1 MIIKSYEIDKIKLS
15 KSNIILLHGQ
25 NQGAKEE
32 MISKIVNGKNQFLNK
47 YDEKEILENSNK
59 LYDNI
64 LSKSLFESE
73 KIILINRSTDKIY
86 KIIEYLENKDLDGI
100 LLIIEASALDKRS
113 KLRSLFEKNKKY
125 ISIPFY
131 PDDHLTL
138 SKFAINFIK
147 EKNLK
152 ISQSNIN
159 LIVNK
164 SNGDRGVLRNELDK
178 IYLFT
183 LRNKKI
189 NTENLYKL
197 TNLIENYSYS
207 ELVDNCLAK
216 NKSKTLMII
225 NENNFS
231 NEDCIII
238 SRTFLQKLKKIKILC
253 KAYADNKDLNKTIS
267 EAKPPI
273 FWKDKEIVKS
283 QIEKWKL
290 NQINQLIYEVGEIEL
305 RIKKNYENAVNLVL
319 DFILNKSLV

>member
-1 MIIKSYEIDKIKLS
+1 VIIKSYEIDKIELS
-15 KSNIILLHGQ
+15 KTNIILLYGQ
-25 NQGAKEE
+25 NKGAKEE
-32 MISKIVNGKNQFLNK
+32 IISKIVNGRNQLLNK

-86 KIIEYLENKDLDGI
+86 KIIEYLENKNLDGI
-100 LLIIEASALDKRS
+100 LLIIESSALDKKS
-113 KLRSLFEKNKKY
+113 KLRSFFEKNKKY
-125 ISIPFY
+125 LCIPFY
-131 PDDHLTL
+131 PDDHKTL
-138 SKFAINFIK
+138 SKVAINFVK

-159 LIVNK
+159 LIINK
-164 SNGDRGVLRNELDK
+164 SNGDRGILKNELEK

-183 LRNKKI
+183 LGKKEI
-189 NTENLYKL
+189 NSENLSKL

-216 NKSKTLMII
+216 NKAKTLMII

-238 SRTFLQKLKKIKILC
+238 SRTFLQKLKKIKILS
-253 KAYADNKDLNKTIS
+253 KAYSENKDLNKTIS

-273 FWKDKEIVKS
+273 FWKDKDIVKS

-305 RIKKNYENAVNLVL
+305 RIKKNYENGVNLVL
-319 DFILNKSLV
+319 DFILNKSSV

>member
-1 MIIKSYEIDKIKLS
+1 MIIKSYEIDKIELS
-15 KSNIILLHGQ
+15 KTNIILLYGQ

-32 MISKIVNGKNQFLNK
+32 VISKIVNKKKQFLNK

-73 KIILINRSTDKIY
+73 KIIQINRSTDKIY
-86 KIIEYLENKDLDGI
+86 KIIEYLENKNLNGI
-100 LLIIEASALDKRS
+100 LLIIEASVLDKKS
-113 KLRSLFEKNKKY
+113 KLRSFFEKNKKY
-125 ISIPFY
+125 LCIPFY
-131 PDDHLTL
+131 PDNHQTL
-138 SKFAINFIK
+138 SRLAISFVK

-152 ISQSNIN
+152 ISQSNLN
-159 LIVNK
+159 LIINK
-164 SNGDRGVLRNELDK
+164 SNGDRGILKNELEK

-183 LRNKKI
+183 LGEKKI
-189 NTENLYKL
+189 DSENLSKL
-197 TNLIENYSYS
+197 TNLIENHSYS

-216 NKSKTLMII
+216 NKARTLMIL
-225 NENNFS
+225 NENTFS
-231 NEDCIII
+231 NEDCLII
-238 SRTFLQKLKKIKILC
+238 SRTFLQKLKKIKILS
-253 KAYADNKDLNKTIS
+253 KAYSKNKDLNKTIS

-273 FWKDKEIVKS
+273 FWKDKDMVKS

>member
-1 MIIKSYEIDKIKLS
+1 MIIKSYEIDKIELS
-15 KSNIILLHGQ
+15 KTNIILLYGQ
-25 NQGAKEE
+25 NKGAKEE
-32 MISKIVNGKNQFLNK
+32 IISKIVNGRNQLLNK
-47 YDEKEILENSNK
+47 YDEKEILENPNK

-73 KIILINRSTDKIY
+73 KIIIINRSTDKIY
-86 KIIEYLENKDLDGI
+86 KIIEYLENKNLDGI
-100 LLIIEASALDKRS
+100 LLIIESSALDKKS
-113 KLRSLFEKNKKY
+113 KLRSFFEKNKKY
-125 ISIPFY
+125 LCIPFY
-131 PDDHLTL
+131 PDDHKTL
-138 SKFAINFIK
+138 SKVAINFVK

-159 LIVNK
+159 LIINK
-164 SNGDRGVLRNELDK
+164 SNGDRGILKNELEK

-183 LRNKKI
+183 LGKKEI
-189 NTENLYKL
+189 NSENLSKL

-216 NKSKTLMII
+216 NKAKTLMII

-238 SRTFLQKLKKIKILC
+238 SRTLLQKLKKIKILS
-253 KAYADNKDLNKTIS
+253 KAYSENKDLNKTIS

-273 FWKDKEIVKS
+273 FWKDKDMVKS

-305 RIKKNYENAVNLVL
+305 RIKKNYENGVNLVL
-319 DFILNKSLV
+319 DFILNKSSI

>member
-1 MIIKSYEIDKIKLS
+1 MIIKSYEIDKIELS
-15 KSNIILLHGQ
+15 KTNIILLYGQ
-25 NQGAKEE
+25 NKGAKEE
-32 MISKIVNGKNQFLNK
+32 IISKIVNGRNQLLNK
-47 YDEKEILENSNK
+47 YDEKEILENPNK

-73 KIILINRSTDKIY
+73 KIIIINRSTDKIY
-86 KIIEYLENKDLDGI
+86 KIIEYLENKNLDGI
-100 LLIIEASALDKRS
+100 LLIIESSALDKKS
-113 KLRSLFEKNKKY
+113 KLRSFFEKNKKY
-125 ISIPFY
+125 LCIPFY
-131 PDDHLTL
+131 PDDHKTL
-138 SKFAINFIK
+138 SKVAINFVK

-159 LIVNK
+159 LIINK
-164 SNGDRGVLRNELDK
+164 SNGDRGILKNELEK

-183 LRNKKI
+183 LGKKEI
-189 NTENLYKL
+189 NSENLSKI

-216 NKSKTLMII
+216 NKAKTLMII

-238 SRTFLQKLKKIKILC
+238 SRTLLQKLKKIKILS
-253 KAYADNKDLNKTIS
+253 KAYSENKDLNKTIS

-273 FWKDKEIVKS
+273 FWKDKDIVKS

-305 RIKKNYENAVNLVL
+305 RIKKNYENGVNLVL
-319 DFILNKSLV
+319 DFILNKSSV

>member
-1 MIIKSYEIDKIKLS
+1 MIIKSYEIDKIELS
-15 KSNIILLHGQ
+15 KTNIILLYGQ

-32 MISKIVNGKNQFLNK
+32 IISKIVNEKKQFLNK
-47 YDEKEILENSNK
+47 YDEKEILENSDK

-73 KIILINRSTDKIY
+73 KIIIINRSTDKIY
-86 KIIEYLENKDLDGI
+86 KLIEYLEDKDLNGI
-100 LLIIEASALDKRS
+100 LLIIEASVLDKKS
-113 KLRSLFEKNKKY
+113 KLRSFFEKSKKY
-125 ISIPFY
+125 LCAPFY
-131 PDDHLTL
+131 PDNHQTL

-159 LIVNK
+159 LIINK
-164 SNGDRGVLRNELDK
+164 SNGDRGILKNELEK

-183 LRNKKI
+183 LGEKEI
-189 NTENLYKL
+189 NSENLSKL

-216 NKSKTLMII
+216 NKTKTLMII

-238 SRTFLQKLKKIKILC
+238 SRTFLQKLKKIKILS
-253 KAYADNKDLNKTIS
+253 KAYSENKDLNKTIS

-273 FWKDKEIVKS
+273 FWKDKDLVKS

-290 NQINQLIYEVGEIEL
+290 NQINQLIYEVCEIEL
-305 RIKKNYENAVNLVL
+305 RIKKNYENSVNLVL
-319 DFILNKSLV
+319 DFILNKSSA

>member
-1 MIIKSYEIDKIKLS
+1 MIIKSYEIDKIELS
-15 KSNIILLHGQ
+15 KTNIILLYGQ
-25 NQGAKEE
+25 NKGAKEE
-32 MISKIVNGKNQFLNK
+32 IISKIVNGRNQLLNK
-47 YDEKEILENSNK
+47 YDEKEILENPNK

-73 KIILINRSTDKIY
+73 KIIIINRSTDKIY
-86 KIIEYLENKDLDGI
+86 KIIEYLENKNLDGI
-100 LLIIEASALDKRS
+100 LLIIESSALDKKS
-113 KLRSLFEKNKKY
+113 KLRSFFEKNKKY
-125 ISIPFY
+125 LCIPFY
-131 PDDHLTL
+131 PDDHKTL
-138 SKFAINFIK
+138 SKVAINFVK

-159 LIVNK
+159 LIINK
-164 SNGDRGVLRNELDK
+164 SNGDRGILKNELEK

-183 LRNKKI
+183 LGKKEI
-189 NTENLYKL
+189 NSENLSKL

-216 NKSKTLMII
+216 NKAKTLMII

-238 SRTFLQKLKKIKILC
+238 SRTFLQKLKKIKILS
-253 KAYADNKDLNKTIS
+253 KAYSENKDLNKTIS

-273 FWKDKEIVKS
+273 FWKDKDIVKS

-305 RIKKNYENAVNLVL
+305 RIKKNYENGVNLVL
-319 DFILNKSLV
+319 DFILNKSSV

>member
-1 MIIKSYEIDKIKLS
+1 MIIKSYEIDKIELS
-15 KSNIILLHGQ
+15 KTNIILLYGQ

-32 MISKIVNGKNQFLNK
+32 VISKIVNKKKQFLNK

-73 KIILINRSTDKIY
+73 KIIQINRSTDKIY
-86 KIIEYLENKDLDGI
+86 KIIEYLENKNLNGI
-100 LLIIEASALDKRS
+100 LLIIEASVLDKKS
-113 KLRSLFEKNKKY
+113 KLRSFFEKNKKY
-125 ISIPFY
+125 LCIPFY
-131 PDDHLTL
+131 PDNHQTL
-138 SKFAINFIK
+138 SRLAISFVK

-152 ISQSNIN
+152 ISQSNLN
-159 LIVNK
+159 LIINK
-164 SNGDRGVLRNELDK
+164 SNGDRGILKNELEK

-183 LRNKKI
+183 LGEKKI
-189 NTENLYKL
+189 DSENLSKL
-197 TNLIENYSYS
+197 TNLIENHSYS

-216 NKSKTLMII
+216 NKARTLMIL
-225 NENNFS
+225 NENTFS
-231 NEDCIII
+231 NEDCLII
-238 SRTFLQKLKKIKILC
+238 SRTFLQKLKKIKILS
-253 KAYADNKDLNKTIS
+253 KAYSKNKDLNKTIS

-273 FWKDKEIVKS
+273 FWKYKDMVKS

>member
-1 MIIKSYEIDKIKLS
+1 M
-15 KSNIILLHGQ
+15 
-25 NQGAKEE
+25 
-32 MISKIVNGKNQFLNK
+32 
-47 YDEKEILENSNK
+47 ENSNK

-183 LRNKKI
+183 LGNKKI
-189 NTENLYKL
+189 DTENLYKL

-231 NEDCIII
+231 NEDCILII
-238 SRTFLQKLKKIKILC
+238 RTFLNKSKKILILSN
-253 KAYADNKDLNKTIS
+253 DFNKNKNIEKTIS
-267 EAKPPI
+267 AAKPPI

-305 RIKKNYENAVNLVL
+305 RIKKNYENAVNVVI
-319 DFILNKSLV
+319 DFILNKSSA

>member
-32 MISKIVNGKNQFLNK
+32 IISKIVNGKNQFLNK

-216 NKSKTLMII
+216 NKSKTMMII

-253 KAYADNKDLNKTIS
+253 KAYAVNKDLNKTIS

-305 RIKKNYENAVNLVL
+305 RIKKNYENAVNVVI
-319 DFILNKSLV
+319 DFILNKSSA

>member
-1 MIIKSYEIDKIKLS
+1 VIIKSYEIDKIELS
-15 KSNIILLHGQ
+15 KTNIILLYGQ
-25 NQGAKEE
+25 NKGAKEE
-32 MISKIVNGKNQFLNK
+32 IISKIVNGRNQLLNK
-47 YDEKEILENSNK
+47 YDEKEILENPNK

-73 KIILINRSTDKIY
+73 KIIIINRSTDKIY
-86 KIIEYLENKDLDGI
+86 KIIEYLENKNLDGI
-100 LLIIEASALDKRS
+100 LLIIESSALDKKS
-113 KLRSLFEKNKKY
+113 KLRSFFEKNKKY
-125 ISIPFY
+125 LCIPFY
-131 PDDHLTL
+131 PDDHKTL
-138 SKFAINFIK
+138 SKVAINFVK

-159 LIVNK
+159 LIINK
-164 SNGDRGVLRNELDK
+164 SNGDRGILKNELEK

-183 LRNKKI
+183 LGKKEI
-189 NTENLYKL
+189 NSENLSKL

-216 NKSKTLMII
+216 NKAKTLMII

-238 SRTFLQKLKKIKILC
+238 SRTFLQKLKKIKILS
-253 KAYADNKDLNKTIS
+253 KAYSENKDLNKTIS

-273 FWKDKEIVKS
+273 FWKDKDIVKS

-305 RIKKNYENAVNLVL
+305 RIKKNYENGVNLVL
-319 DFILNKSLV
+319 DFILNKSSV

>member
-1 MIIKSYEIDKIKLS
+1 MIIKSYEIDKIELS
-15 KSNIILLHGQ
+15 KTNIILLYGQ

-32 MISKIVNGKNQFLNK
+32 VISKIVNKKKKFLNK

-73 KIILINRSTDKIY
+73 KIIQINRSTDKIY
-86 KIIEYLENKDLDGI
+86 KIIEYLENKNLNGI
-100 LLIIEASALDKRS
+100 LLIIEASVIDKKS
-113 KLRSLFEKNKKY
+113 KLRYVFENKNIY
-125 ISIPFY
+125 IPFY
-131 PDDHLTL
+131 PDNHQTL
-138 SKFAINFIK
+138 SRLAISFVK

-152 ISQSNIN
+152 ISQSNLN
-159 LIVNK
+159 LIINK
-164 SNGDRGVLRNELDK
+164 SNGDRGILKNELEK

-183 LRNKKI
+183 LGEKKI
-189 NTENLYKL
+189 DSENLSKL
-197 TNLIENYSYS
+197 TNLIENHSYS

-216 NKSKTLMII
+216 NKARTLMIL
-225 NENNFS
+225 NENTFS
-231 NEDCIII
+231 NEDCLII
-238 SRTFLQKLKKIKILC
+238 SRTFLQKLKKIKILS
-253 KAYADNKDLNKTIS
+253 KAYSKNKDLNKTIS

-273 FWKDKEIVKS
+273 FWKDKDMVKS